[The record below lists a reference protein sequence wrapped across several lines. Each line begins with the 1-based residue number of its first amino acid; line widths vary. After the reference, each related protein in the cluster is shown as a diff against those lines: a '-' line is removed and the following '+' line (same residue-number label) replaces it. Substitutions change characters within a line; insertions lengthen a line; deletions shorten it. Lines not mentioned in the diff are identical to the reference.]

1 MFASFLPF
9 EPTQLYQTFAH
20 SLGDNQPLQSLDECL
35 VIQNNLFHL
44 LQYDPIYDEDSS
56 FILNYIDRE
65 AFDFS
70 SAETLKLFI
79 AFVHNLIAKITSRI
93 ALAKLEMQRL
103 NNTREKELKM
113 KSRFDPKETV
123 VCDCGSHYT
132 KTNKGKHFLT
142 KKHKDYISSVMLEKE
157 ITDLKLKI

>member
-1 MFASFLPF
+1 MFSSFLRF
-9 EPTQLYQTFAH
+9 EQTRLYQTFAH

-56 FILNYIDRE
+56 FVLNYIDRE
-65 AFDFS
+65 DFDFS
-70 SAETLKLFI
+70 STETLKLFI
-79 AFVHNLIAKITSRI
+79 AFVNNLITKITSRV

-103 NNTREKELKM
+103 HNTRERELKM
-113 KSRFDPKETV
+113 KSTFDPKQIV
-123 VCDCGSHYT
+123 LCYCGGHYT

-142 KKHKDYISSVMLEKE
+142 KKHKDHISAVM
-157 ITDLKLKI
+157 